1 MKKIVVVGSSNVDLV
16 AKVAHLPRPGE
27 TVGNAEFLQSYGG
40 KGANQAIAAARLGG
54 EVAFVTCLGTD
65 SYAKE
70 LRSHFA
76 AEGLRTDCLF
86 ATPLRPTGTAL
97 IYVSEENAENCIA
110 VAPGANGLLD
120 PEMASRAEALI
131 AASDVVVMQAE
142 IPYGTVRETAFL
154 ARRHGVPV
162 LFNPAPA
169 CPVDTEL
176 MKAVSLLVVNE
187 TEAEV
192 ISGMTVDESTVAEVA
207 QELVA
212 MGAGA
217 VVVTLGRAGAYAFS
231 GGEPLRM
238 PGFRVEPVDTTAAG
252 DTFCGALAV
261 ACDGRV
267 TAEALRFAC
276 AAAALSVTRLGA
288 QSSMPRLEEVQSF
301 LQSHTA

>member
-54 EVAFVTCLGTD
+54 EVAFVSCLGTD
-65 SYAKE
+65 SYGQE

-76 AEGLRTDCLF
+76 REGLRTDCLF
-86 ATPLRPTGTAL
+86 RTPLRPTGTAL

-120 PEMASRAEALI
+120 PAMAFRAEALI

-142 IPYGTVRETAFL
+142 IPYATVRETAFL
-154 ARRHGVPV
+154 ARRHNVPV

-169 CPVDTEL
+169 CPVDAEL
-176 MKAVSLLVVNE
+176 MKAVDILVVNE

-192 ISGMTVDESTVAEVA
+192 VSGRAVEESTVAEVA
-207 QELVA
+207 RTLVG

-217 VVVTLGRAGAYAFS
+217 VVVTLGRAGAYALS
-231 GGEPLRM
+231 GGQVVRM

-261 ACDGRV
+261 ACRGGI

-288 QSSMPRLEEVQSF
+288 QSSMPRLEEVRTF
-301 LQSHTA
+301 LSTHSD